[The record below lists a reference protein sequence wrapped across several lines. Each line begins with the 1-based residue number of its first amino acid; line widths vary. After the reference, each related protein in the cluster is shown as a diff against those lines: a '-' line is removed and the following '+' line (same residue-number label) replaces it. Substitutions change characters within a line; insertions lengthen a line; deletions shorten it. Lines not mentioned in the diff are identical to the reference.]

1 DVASARRSAL
11 TALRRKD
18 MSMVFQSFAL
28 MPHRTVVSN
37 AAFGLEV
44 AGMGKKERE
53 RRAMEVL
60 EQVGLA
66 PFSHK
71 LPSELSGGM
80 QQ

>member
-1 DVASARRSAL
+1 
-11 TALRRKD
+11 
-18 MSMVFQSFAL
+18 MVFQSFAL

-44 AGMGKKERE
+44 AGVGKKERE

-66 PFSHK
+66 RSRTSCRPSCRAGCSSASA
-71 LPSELSGGM
+71 LPARWP
-80 QQ
+80 